1 MKNKNTLVLER
12 HLKRG
17 DGFTKLLSP
26 ETVKSYLKE
35 AKRVKYLVDKDDM
48 SFYVNDDGTGE
59 LVFNGIRVNRSF
71 YACTFSKKYWEEPPI
86 IMTAQELE
94 DKRITREQLDKACTA

>member
-17 DGFTKLLSP
+17 DGFVKLINP
-26 ETVKSYLKE
+26 ENVKAYLKE
-35 AKRVKYLVDKDDM
+35 ARRVNYLIEKDDM
-48 SFYVNDDGTGE
+48 SFYVNDDETGE

-71 YACTFSKKYWEEPPI
+71 YACTFSKKYWEEPPLVV
-86 IMTAQELE
+86 TAQELE
-94 DKRITREQLDKACTA
+94 DRRITLDQLDKACTA